1 MELKYRPKKE
11 PNRFSHIATSVAHN
25 EMSRKHLSDVE
36 KGRILAWRECDKT
49 FSEIARL
56 IGRNPSTVRRFVQR
70 HKRQKDKPR
79 SETRG
84 RPSVIDARTGRLI
97 LRHSCRFPND
107 SARAIRVSNDIQ
119 ASDRTLRRFLSANDY
134 NGRMT
139 HHVLD
144 ITQENRDKRVEWC
157 LAHADMPLS
166 YWRNVIFSDEKWF
179 LRTTHRRHW
188 VRYNPRHHP
197 PETLETPKKHHPRR
211 LMVWGCFSY
220 NGCGRLYR
228 INGSVNSEE
237 YCRILTHALLP
248 SATEL
253 ELSSPFIFQQDN
265 AKPHTSRKTMT
276 YFDELAIDET
286 LYLME
291 WPAQSPDLNP
301 IENLWSIFDQRV
313 GERTML
319 TDNEL
324 WEILEKTWDE
334 ISKDAKLLR
343 SLIDSMPHRIKAVI
357 ESEGGPTKY

>member
-1 MELKYRPKKE
+1 M
-11 PNRFSHIATSVAHN
+11 
-25 EMSRKHLSDVE
+25 
-36 KGRILAWRECDKT
+36 
-49 FSEIARL
+49 
-56 IGRNPSTVRRFVQR
+56 
-70 HKRQKDKPR
+70 
-79 SETRG
+79 
-84 RPSVIDARTGRLI
+84 
-97 LRHSCRFPND
+97 
-107 SARAIRVSNDIQ
+107 
-119 ASDRTLRRFLSANDY
+119 
-134 NGRMT
+134 
-139 HHVLD
+139 
-144 ITQENRDKRVEWC
+144 
-157 LAHADMPLS
+157 
-166 YWRNVIFSDEKWF
+166 
-179 LRTTHRRHW
+179 
-188 VRYNPRHHP
+188 
-197 PETLETPKKHHPRR
+197 
-211 LMVWGCFSY
+211 
-220 NGCGRLYR
+220 
-228 INGSVNSEE
+228 
-237 YCRILTHALLP
+237 THALLP

-357 ESEGGPTKY
+357 ESEGGPAKY